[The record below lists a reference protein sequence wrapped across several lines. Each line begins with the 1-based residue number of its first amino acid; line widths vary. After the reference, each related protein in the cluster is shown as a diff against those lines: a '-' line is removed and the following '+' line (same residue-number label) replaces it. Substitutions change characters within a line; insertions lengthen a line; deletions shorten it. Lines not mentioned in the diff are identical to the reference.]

1 MKDEK
6 YLKEEIRPTVVCPK
20 CGHEFPGNLIIKK
33 YDGTAMLA
41 DKIAKELS
49 EEAE

>member
-6 YLKEEIRPTVVCPK
+6 YLKEEIRPAVTCPK
-20 CGHEFPGNLIIKK
+20 CGHEFPGNLVIKT
-33 YDGTAMLA
+33 YDMTEMLA

-49 EEAE
+49 EEE